1 MYAGLG
7 VCAFA
12 GALSPLAVAV
22 ATAAAAAAGAA
33 GVAGVV
39 VVPSDMM

>member
-22 ATAAAAAAGAA
+22 ATAAAAAGAA